1 MNIINKIKKTVKED
15 KDINTK
21 NTPYLVIVE
30 SPAKCKKI
38 EKFLG
43 FQYKCIASKGHI
55 RGIESVRP
63 AKDKHFPYEPIFEIL
78 PEKKS
83 HVDQMHK
90 IISQFLPDNILL
102 GTDDDREGEAIAWHI
117 CMTFQLPLETTKRIL
132 FHEIT
137 EPALRSAVQSPI
149 YIRMNIV
156 HAQHAR
162 QVLDRLVGFQISSLL
177 TKRVI
182 CSSKDTHLS
191 AGRCQTPALR
201 LIYDQEMKN
210 TISDFPQKYMI
221 YGSFF
226 TAPTVASSF
235 TLPIVCLLHSKKEK
249 QTREECISFLNA
261 SKTHSHI
268 FQLSKTQQKKTS
280 APKPFHTSSLLQAA
294 SHELHLSPKQT
305 MYYCQLLYQEGLITY
320 MRTESTKYSDTF
332 LNQVVQYF
340 TTKDELNYMGDLSL
354 LKNTNILNAHEAIR
368 VTNISKRSIDLEEDA
383 NKETRDKSR
392 LYDLIWRRS
401 MESCMSEYVYQSTT
415 ITISSPFEDDN
426 YLHDIEIPVFLGWK
440 KWEISLKEF
449 ESLQQKMN
457 GLYLYLK
464 TAQNPAKCMK
474 IECQTHV
481 NTGQKHYTE
490 AGLIQAL
497 EDRGI
502 GRPSTY
508 SIIMDTIQE
517 RGYVMKKDLEGE
529 KIQCTD
535 YSLDFT
541 MASEIKEIHME
552 RTFGKE
558 KNKLVLQ
565 SLGKQVINELIPTFD
580 ELFSY
585 DFTKKMECELDKI
598 SQTADI
604 PWVSLVKE
612 CDATIKKCSKMWKTE
627 MKETYLLG
635 DDSGYEL
642 FFSKKGPFLR
652 KKITDSSISS
662 DKEEYVYKTIRSI
675 TFDFEKL
682 RNKQYTL
689 VDLLEIPSEYLGDLE
704 GKPVFLKKGQYG
716 LYVVWGE
723 GEDAT
728 KLSLSKKDNKI
739 NCDNPWEITLADI
752 QPLLQKKTLSIEN
765 NESDIRNHK
774 KLPENVLRIITE
786 SISIRKGKFG
796 AYIYYKPVSNLN
808 VKPQFYNIRGYSGN
822 YLKDDLIQV
831 KKWME
836 EAYGIV

>member
-1 MNIINKIKKTVKED
+1 MKKTIKGDKE
-15 KDINTK
+15 INLK

-55 RGIESVRP
+55 RGIDSIRP
-63 AKDKHFPYEPIFEIL
+63 AKDKNSPYEPIFEIL

-83 HVDQMHK
+83 HVDQMRK
-90 IISQFLPDNILL
+90 IISQFLPENILL
-102 GTDDDREGEAIAWHI
+102 GTDDDREGEAISWHI
-117 CMTFQLPLETTKRIL
+117 CMTFQLPVETTKRIL
-132 FHEIT
+132 FHEVT
-137 EPALRSAVQSPI
+137 ESALRSAVKSPT

-182 CSSKDTHLS
+182 SSSKDTHLS

-210 TISDFPQKYMI
+210 TMTDFPQKYMI

-235 TLPIVCLLHSKKEK
+235 TFPIVCLLHSKKEK
-249 QTREECISFLNA
+249 QTREDCISFLNA
-261 SKTHSHI
+261 SKTHSHT
-268 FQLSKTQQKKTS
+268 FQLSKIQQKKTG
-280 APKPFHTSSLLQAA
+280 APKPFHTSSLLQCA
-294 SHELHLSPKQT
+294 SHTLHLSPKQT

-320 MRTESTKYSDTF
+320 MRTESTKYSDTY
-332 LNQVVQYF
+332 LNQVLHYF
-340 TTKDELNYMGDLSL
+340 TANNEHNYLGDLSL

-368 VTNISKRSIDLEEDA
+368 VTNISKRSIIDLEEDN

-401 MESCMSEYVYQSTT
+401 IESCMSEYVYQSAT
-415 ITISSPFEDDN
+415 ITISSPFEDDK
-426 YLHDIEIPVFLGWK
+426 YLYDIEIPVFLGWK
-440 KWEISLKEF
+440 KYEISPKEL

-464 TAQNPAKCMK
+464 TAQNPTKCMK

-517 RGYVMKKDLEGE
+517 RGYVAKKDLEGE

-535 YSLDFT
+535 YCLDFT
-541 MASEIKEIHME
+541 VAPSDIKEIHME

-565 SLGKQVINELIPTFD
+565 SLGKQVVDELIPTFD

-585 DFTKKMECELDKI
+585 DYTKKMECELDKI
-598 SQTADI
+598 SQAADI

-612 CDATIKKCSKMWKTE
+612 CDATIKKCSKAWKTE

-642 FFSKKGPFLR
+642 YFSKKGPLLR
-652 KKITDSSISS
+652 KKIVDSSISS
-662 DKEEYVYKTIRSI
+662 DKEEYTYKNVRSI

-682 RNKQYTL
+682 RNKKYTL
-689 VDLLEIPSEYLGDLE
+689 VDLLEIPNEYLGDLE
-704 GKPVFLKKGQYG
+704 GKPVFLKKGHYG
-716 LYVVWGE
+716 LYVVWGD
-723 GEDAT
+723 GEDAMR
-728 KLSLSKKDNKI
+728 LSLLNKDHKI
-739 NCDNPWEITLADI
+739 LLDNPWEIKLADV
-752 QPLLQKKTLSIEN
+752 QTFLQKKQLSIEN
-765 NESDIRNHK
+765 NESNMRNEK
-774 KLPENVLRIITE
+774 YLPENVLRIITE
-786 SISIRKGKFG
+786 SVSIRKGKFG
-796 AYIYYKPVSNLN
+796 AYIYYKPVSNSN
-808 VKPQFYNIRGYSGN
+808 IKSKPQFYNIRGYSGN
-822 YLKDDLIQV
+822 YLKDDLIQI
-831 KKWME
+831 KKWIE